1 MSFIFWSLN
10 GIITTSECSVE
21 ITVNATQDFKHGI

>member
-1 MSFIFWSLN
+1 MSFGKSLN
-10 GIITTSECSVE
+10 RIITTSECSVE